1 MLKKLKIKY
10 SYKFITGILFLSFS
24 FLYLANFLRENS
36 TYFMPKE
43 YKTIK
48 KIVDKIA
55 SKNDLGNRDIRFSIG
70 SGIYMQ
76 YRAEEL
82 GLCEKDGCF
91 YYRNLDPYKNYK
103 KVNGVN
109 INELLKQSYLYNGI
123 EAYAWNDIVWLSKSS
138 FLTYADRTDYL
149 GCTIGHELSHIVF
162 NDHIKQSIKLSE
174 NLKKLKEK
182 NKNEILIEPKKAKE
196 NDEKVKDEKD
206 NIKEVLEK
214 ELSRESEMIADN
226 NAAKMII
233 NAGFAKETCLNEIT
247 FIAEK
252 MQWEADT
259 DIQSTHPGYLERFE
273 SLQNF
278 IAKYDKSSELK
289 DFEPYRWKWSFDRK
303 FNILIFSP
311 QKK

>member
-1 MLKKLKIKY
+1 MLQKIKNKHPLKLY
-10 SYKFITGILFLSFS
+10 SGILVLSLAFLS
-24 FLYLANFLRENS
+24 LANFLRYNS

-48 KIVDKIA
+48 RIINKIA
-55 SKNDLGNRDIRFSIG
+55 SKNNLGNRDIPFSIA

-82 GLCEKDGCF
+82 GLCEKDGCW
-91 YYRNLDPYKNYK
+91 YYRNLDPYKNHK
-103 KVNGVN
+103 NVRGVN
-109 INELLKQSYLYNGI
+109 VNELIKQTYLYNGL
-123 EAYAWNDIVWLSKSS
+123 EAYAWNDVVWLSKSS
-138 FLTYADRTDYL
+138 FLTYAGKEDYL
-149 GCTIGHELSHIVF
+149 ACTIGHELSHIVH

-174 NLKKLKEK
+174 NLKIIKDQNKYEAPIESGKIEK
-182 NKNEILIEPKKAKE
+182 
-196 NDEKVKDEKD
+196 NDEKHNDE
-206 NIKEVLEK
+206 IKEVLEK
-214 ELSRESEMIADN
+214 KLSRESEMIADN

-233 NAGFAKETCLNEIT
+233 NAGFSKETCLNEIT

-259 DIQSTHPGYLERFE
+259 NIKSTHPGYLERFE

-278 IAKYDKSSELK
+278 IAKYDKSNELK
-289 DFEPYRWKWSFDRK
+289 DFEPYEWKWSYDRK
-303 FNILIFSP
+303 LNILIFSP